1 MSSSEIRVDTIK
13 SRTGLGTVTIN
24 SSGLQLTGIITSENR
39 VDVKSYDGT
48 PGRLDLYC
56 ESSNVHYARIQAP
69 DHADF
74 SGNVTLTLPNTAG
87 TLLNSD
93 VSGNVGIGTDNPT
106 ELLHLSADSAHEILL
121 KRGGGAPSEVRFAN
135 EGNLAVI
142 SNNTNGIVFE
152 TGATPTGAMIIES
165 SGNVGIGTD
174 NPQQL
179 LDIFEDDATDT
190 VVQIRSGTANREK
203 ARITKINRT
212 TGNGDLQIQSSSGAN
227 NHSIVFLTD
236 SSGEERMHID
246 GAGNVGVG
254 TSVPTEK
261 LHVLGDARITGIL
274 TVGTS
279 SLTIDGD
286 AGTINGIPYAT
297 AGALSNR
304 NLIDNGGMRV
314 AQRGTSFTSLMSA
327 YTLDRW
333 YFFDGTSAVFDVA
346 QSSTVPNGFSNSLK
360 VDCTTTGTPT
370 TTQEIYVE
378 HRIEAQNLQHL
389 QYGASGAQST
399 TLSFWVKSNKT
410 ADYGLWIYL
419 PDTAVQY
426 ATTYTISSA
435 DTWEYKTIVI
445 PGNTAN
451 AITND
456 NGTGLLIR
464 FYLGIGPTNAGTP
477 TETWTA
483 DGTNRSPDTNL
494 GDSTSNE
501 WLLSGVQLE
510 VGTQATPFEH
520 RSFADDL
527 KTCERYYEKS
537 FTYSSPPG
545 TATANGCLSHR
556 KTSNSTAYTGFQI
569 RFATRKR
576 ATPTVGLY
584 NTNNSTEGQIRSD
597 GANVDANDLNT
608 NEMGFNV
615 NTVVAQGANVI
626 QAMHYTADAEL

>member
-24 SSGLQLTGIITSENR
+24 SSGLQLSGIITSENR

-56 ESSNVHYARIQAP
+56 ESSNAHYARIQAP

-93 VSGNVGIGTDNPT
+93 VSGNVGIGTATANWKLDVESDETYIASFVQSSTSSAQQGILVESDQGRGDLGTWNAIKINGNDNVSYDSRITWAFDSIAEGPAIGGRRTTTSGTDLIFYTTTSESLT
-106 ELLHLSADSAHEILL
+106 EKLRI
-121 KRGGGAPSEVRFAN
+121 N
-135 EGNLAVI
+135 
-142 SNNTNGIVFE
+142 
-152 TGATPTGAMIIES
+152 S

-174 NPQQL
+174 N
-179 LDIFEDDATDT
+179 
-190 VVQIRSGTANREK
+190 
-203 ARITKINRT
+203 
-212 TGNGDLQIQSSSGAN
+212 
-227 NHSIVFLTD
+227 
-236 SSGEERMHID
+236 
-246 GAGNVGVG
+246 
-254 TSVPTEK
+254 PTEK

-274 TVGTS
+274 TVGTA

-297 AGALSNR
+297 AGSLSNR

-314 AQRGTSFTSLMSA
+314 AQRGTSFTGVTDQT
-327 YTLDRW
+327 TLDRW

-346 QSSTVPNGFSNSLK
+346 QSSTAPNGFSNSLK

-370 TTQEIYVE
+370 TTQEIYAE

-410 ADYGLWIYL
+410 ADYGLWLYL
-419 PDTAVQY
+419 QDTGVNY
-426 ATTYTISSA
+426 ATTYTISAA
-435 DTWEYKTIVI
+435 DTWEYKTIQI

-451 AITND
+451 AINND
-456 NGTGLLIR
+456 NGLGLLIR

-477 TETWTA
+477 TETWSA
-483 DGTNRSPDTNL
+483 DATNRSPDTNL

-520 RSFADDL
+520 RSFGDEL
-527 KTCERYYEKS
+527 KRCERYYEKS
-537 FTYSSPPG
+537 YTYVSSPG
-545 TATANGCLSHR
+545 TTTFNGALTHR
-556 KTSNSTAYTGFQI
+556 KSGALSSYTDFNI
-569 RFATRKR
+569 RFQTRKR
-576 ATPTVGLY
+576 ATPTIGLY
-584 NTNNSTEGQIRSD
+584 SPSSATEGQIESD
-597 GANVDANDLNT
+597 SVNVTANDGNT
-608 NEMGFNV
+608 NEQGFSV
-615 NTVVAQGANVI
+615 TTSAAQAADVVQS
-626 QAMHYTADAEL
+626 MHYTADAEL